1 MPRKN
6 NTSETLK
13 AYNKERAR
21 ISRQIKRMEQ
31 RGYLLPENVLPPRP
45 KRITKSSVA
54 RLAKIKTPD
63 LYTKSRYVD
72 QETGE
77 ILTGEG
83 GRKLERSTAAKRAW
97 QTRKTGVKQR
107 SINKPTVSTKIPTNQ
122 QQDYVDYN
130 NQIFTNFQMEMTQ
143 IYGRNE
149 KLFNYITRWYNSSM
163 QKYGPDDFAEA
174 LEKAKS
180 EGQWPGWEGVSD
192 SEILTGKLHGILD
205 LIGASEGGREEVMED
220 AMEAMEAD
228 EDFLDVDNYEF

>member
-1 MPRKN
+1 MARKN

-83 GRKLERSTAAKRAW
+83 GRKLERSTAAKRAA
-97 QTRKTGVKQR
+97 QTRKTGVK
-107 SINKPTVSTKIPTNQ
+107 STITAKIPVYQ
-122 QQDYVDYN
+122 QPDYVDYN

-149 KLFNYITRWYNSSM
+149 KLFNYITRWYNRSM
-163 QKYGPDDFAEA
+163 QKYGPDDFADA
-174 LEKAKS
+174 LEQAKS
-180 EGQWPGWEGVSD
+180 DGMWPGWEGVSD
-192 SEILTGKLHGILD
+192 EEILTGKLHGILD
-205 LIGASEGGREEVMED
+205 LIGASEGGREEVMEE
-220 AMEAMEAD
+220 AMEAMESD
-228 EDFLDVDNYEF
+228 EKFVDVDTYEF

>member
-1 MPRKN
+1 MARKN

-63 LYTKSRYVD
+63 LYTKSRYID

-77 ILTGEG
+77 ILTGES
-83 GRKLERSTAAKRAW
+83 GRKLERSTAAKRAA

-107 SINKPTVSTKIPTNQ
+107 PINKPTASTKIPTNQ
-122 QQDYVDYN
+122 QSDSVDYN
-130 NQIFTNFQMEMTQ
+130 IQIFTIFQMEMTQ

-149 KLFNYITRWYNSSM
+149 KLFNYITRWYNRSM

-180 EGQWPGWEGVSD
+180 KGQWPGWEGVSD
-192 SEILTGKLHGILD
+192 EEILTGKLHGILD
-205 LIGASEGGREEVMED
+205 LIGASEGGREE
-220 AMEAMEAD
+220 AIEAMEAD
-228 EDFLDVDNYEF
+228 EEFMDVDNYEF

>member
-1 MPRKN
+1 MARKN

-63 LYTKSRYVD
+63 LYTKSRYID

-77 ILTGEG
+77 ILTGEA
-83 GRKLERSTAAKRAW
+83 GRKLERSTAAKRAA

-107 SINKPTVSTKIPTNQ
+107 PINKPTASTKIPTNQ
-122 QQDYVDYN
+122 QSDSVDYN
-130 NQIFTNFQMEMTQ
+130 IQIFTIFQMEMTQ

-149 KLFNYITRWYNSSM
+149 KLFNYITRWYNRSM

-180 EGQWPGWEGVSD
+180 KGQWPGWEGVSD
-192 SEILTGKLHGILD
+192 EEILTGKLHGILD
-205 LIGASEGGREEVMED
+205 LIGASEGGREE
-220 AMEAMEAD
+220 AIEAMEAD
-228 EDFLDVDNYEF
+228 EEFMDVDNYEF

>member
-1 MPRKN
+1 MARKN

-63 LYTKSRYVD
+63 LYTKSRYID

-77 ILTGEG
+77 ILTGES
-83 GRKLERSTAAKRAW
+83 GRKLERSTAAKRAA

-107 SINKPTVSTKIPTNQ
+107 PINKPTASTKISTNQ
-122 QQDYVDYN
+122 QSDSVDYN
-130 NQIFTNFQMEMTQ
+130 IQIFTIFQMEMTQ

-149 KLFNYITRWYNSSM
+149 KLFNYITRWYNRSM

-180 EGQWPGWEGVSD
+180 KGQWPGWEGVSD
-192 SEILTGKLHGILD
+192 EEILTGKLHGILD
-205 LIGASEGGREEVMED
+205 LIGASEGGREE
-220 AMEAMEAD
+220 AIEAMEAD
-228 EDFLDVDNYEF
+228 EEFMDVDNYEF

>member
-1 MPRKN
+1 MARKN

-83 GRKLERSTAAKRAW
+83 GRKLERSTAAKRAS

-107 SINKPTVSTKIPTNQ
+107 PINKPTVSAKIPPNQ
-122 QQDYVDYN
+122 QPDYVDYN

-149 KLFNYITRWYNSSM
+149 KLFNYITRWYNRSM
-163 QKYGPDDFAEA
+163 QKYGPDDFSDA
-174 LEKAKS
+174 LEQAKS
-180 EGQWPGWEGVSD
+180 DGMWPGWEGVSD

-220 AMEAMEAD
+220 AIEAMEGD
-228 EDFLDVDNYEF
+228 EEFLDVDNYDF

>member
-1 MPRKN
+1 MARKN
-6 NTSETLK
+6 KASETMK

-21 ISRQIKRMEQ
+21 ITRQIKRMEQ
-31 RGYLLPENVLPPRP
+31 RGYIVPENVLPSRP
-45 KRITKSSVA
+45 KRVTKSSVA

-63 LYTKSRYVD
+63 LYTKSRYID

-77 ILTGEG
+77 ILTGEA
-83 GRKLERSTAAKRAW
+83 GRKLERSTAAKRAA

-107 SINKPTVSTKIPTNQ
+107 PINKP
-122 QQDYVDYN
+122 DYVYYS

-149 KLFNYITRWYNSSM
+149 KLFNYITRWYNRSM

-220 AMEAMEAD
+220 ALEAMEAD
-228 EDFLDVDNYEF
+228 EEFLDVDNYEF

>member
-1 MPRKN
+1 MARKN

-83 GRKLERSTAAKRAW
+83 GRKLERSTAAKRAA

-107 SINKPTVSTKIPTNQ
+107 HINKPTVSAKIPINQ
-122 QQDYVDYN
+122 QPDYVDYN

-149 KLFNYITRWYNSSM
+149 KLFNYITRWYNRSM
-163 QKYGPDDFAEA
+163 QKYGPDDFADA
-174 LEKAKS
+174 LEQAKS
-180 EGQWPGWEGVSD
+180 DGMWPGWEGVSD

-205 LIGASEGGREEVMED
+205 LIGASEGGREEVMEE

-228 EDFLDVDNYEF
+228 EEFLDVDNYDF

>member
-1 MPRKN
+1 MARKN
-6 NTSETLK
+6 TASETMK

-21 ISRQIKRMEQ
+21 ITRQIKRMEQ

-83 GRKLERSTAAKRAW
+83 GRKLERSTAAKRAA

-107 SINKPTVSTKIPTNQ
+107 PINKPTASTKIPTNQ
-122 QQDYVDYN
+122 QSDSVDYN
-130 NQIFTNFQMEMTQ
+130 IQIFTIFQMEMTQ

-149 KLFNYITRWYNSSM
+149 KLFNYITRWYNRSM
-163 QKYGPDDFAEA
+163 QKYGPDVFAEA

-180 EGQWPGWEGVSD
+180 KGQWPGWEGVSD
-192 SEILTGKLHGILD
+192 EEILTGKLHGIID
-205 LIGASEGGREEVMED
+205 LIGASEGVREE
-220 AMEAMEAD
+220 AIEAMEAD
-228 EDFLDVDNYEF
+228 EEFMDVDNYEF

>member
-1 MPRKN
+1 MARKN

-83 GRKLERSTAAKRAW
+83 GRKLERSTVAKRAAR
-97 QTRKTGVKQR
+97 TRKTGAKQR
-107 SINKPTVSTKIPTNQ
+107 SINKLTVSTKIPTNLQ
-122 QQDYVDYN
+122 PDYVDYN

-149 KLFNYITRWYNSSM
+149 KLFNYITRWYNRSM

-220 AMEAMEAD
+220 ALEAMEAD

>member
-1 MPRKN
+1 MARKN

-63 LYTKSRYVD
+63 LYTKSRYID

-77 ILTGEG
+77 ILTGES
-83 GRKLERSTAAKRAW
+83 GRKLERSTAAKRAA

-107 SINKPTVSTKIPTNQ
+107 PINKPTASTKIPTNQ
-122 QQDYVDYN
+122 QSDSVDYN
-130 NQIFTNFQMEMTQ
+130 IQIFTIFQMEMTQ

-149 KLFNYITRWYNSSM
+149 KLFNYITRWYNRSM

-180 EGQWPGWEGVSD
+180 KGQWPGWEGVSD
-192 SEILTGKLHGILD
+192 EEILTGKLHGILD
-205 LIGASEGGREEVMED
+205 LIGASDGS
-220 AMEAMEAD
+220 
-228 EDFLDVDNYEF
+228 

>member
-1 MPRKN
+1 MARKN

-63 LYTKSRYVD
+63 LYTKSRYID
-72 QETGE
+72 QESGE
-77 ILTGEG
+77 ILTGES
-83 GRKLERSTAAKRAW
+83 GRKLERSTAAKRAA

-107 SINKPTVSTKIPTNQ
+107 PINKPTASTKIPTNQ
-122 QQDYVDYN
+122 QSDSVDYN
-130 NQIFTNFQMEMTQ
+130 IQIFTIFQMEMTQ

-149 KLFNYITRWYNSSM
+149 KLFNYITRWYNRSM

-180 EGQWPGWEGVSD
+180 KGQWPGWEGVSD
-192 SEILTGKLHGILD
+192 EEILTGKLHGILD
-205 LIGASEGGREEVMED
+205 LIGASEGGREE
-220 AMEAMEAD
+220 AIEAMEAD
-228 EDFLDVDNYEF
+228 EEFMDVDNYEF

>member
-1 MPRKN
+1 MARKN

-31 RGYLLPENVLPPRP
+31 RGYLLPENVLPPKP

-63 LYTKSRYVD
+63 LYTKSRYID

-77 ILTGEG
+77 ILKGTAGQ
-83 GRKLERSTAAKRAW
+83 KLERSNSAKRAA
-97 QTRKTGVKQR
+97 QTRKTGVK
-107 SINKPTVSTKIPTNQ
+107 STITAKIPVYQ
-122 QQDYVDYN
+122 QPDYVDYN

-149 KLFNYITRWYNSSM
+149 KLFNYITRWYNRSM
-163 QKYGPDDFAEA
+163 QKYGPDDFADA
-174 LEKAKS
+174 LEQAKS
-180 EGQWPGWEGVSD
+180 DGMWPGWEGVSD
-192 SEILTGKLHGILD
+192 EEILTGKLHGILD
-205 LIGASEGGREEVMED
+205 LIGASEGGREEVMEE
-220 AMEAMEAD
+220 AMEAMESN
-228 EDFLDVDNYEF
+228 EKFVDVDTYEF

>member
-1 MPRKN
+1 MARKN

-83 GRKLERSTAAKRAW
+83 GRKLERSTAAKRAAR
-97 QTRKTGVKQR
+97 TRKTGAKQR
-107 SINKPTVSTKIPTNQ
+107 SINKLTVSTKIPTNLQ
-122 QQDYVDYN
+122 PDYVDYN
-130 NQIFTNFQMEMTQ
+130 NQIFTNFQMEMIQ

-149 KLFNYITRWYNSSM
+149 KLFNYITRWYNRSM

-220 AMEAMEAD
+220 ALEAMEAD